1 MPGNFLTNDLS
12 KILKTEELATMAI
25 YDGLIIVG
33 VFDDEDIEA
42 QMADGTVRI
51 IPQCIFTGR
60 SEDFP
65 AIAEGETL
73 VIDNAEFSIRSWIDD
88 GTGMIDIHLEKQ

>member
-12 KILKTEELATMAI
+12 KILKTEELATMAV

-60 SEDFP
+60 SEDFS
-65 AIAEGETL
+65 AIVEGETM
-73 VIDNAEFSIRSWIDD
+73 VINNAAFSIRSWIDD
-88 GTGMIDIHLEKQ
+88 GTGMIDVHLEKQ